1 MGRMKKKT
9 ASKRKSDLK
18 YNPSDWDFS
27 KSVEVTPEK
36 KTTSGISTSIR
47 LPEEMVRKLRK
58 IAQKKG
64 GIGYQTLLKIW
75 IAERLEQESA

>member
-1 MGRMKKKT
+1 MGSMKKKKST
-9 ASKRKSDLK
+9 KKQKSDN
-18 YNPSDWDFS
+18 YNPKEWDFS
-27 KSVEVTPEK
+27 KSVEVKPEK
-36 KTTSGISTSIR
+36 NPIRGISTSIR
-47 LPEEMVRKLRK
+47 LPHSMVQKLRK

>member
-1 MGRMKKKT
+1 MKKKT
-9 ASKRKSDLK
+9 RSKKQKLDK
-18 YNPSDWDFS
+18 YNPDEWDQT
-27 KSVEVTPEK
+27 KSVTVKPEK
-36 KTTSGISTSIR
+36 KAINGISTSIR
-47 LPEEMVRKLRK
+47 LPHSMVQKLRK

>member
-1 MGRMKKKT
+1 MKKKT
-9 ASKRKSDLK
+9 KSKKKNLDK
-18 YNPSDWDFS
+18 YNPEEWDHTNA
-27 KSVEVTPEK
+27 VTVKPEK
-36 KTTSGISTSIR
+36 KAINGISTSIR
-47 LPEEMVRKLRK
+47 LPHSMVQKLRK

>member
-1 MGRMKKKT
+1 MKKKT
-9 ASKRKSDLK
+9 QSKKKKLDS
-18 YNPSDWDFS
+18 YNPKEWDHNR
-27 KSVEVTPEK
+27 SVTVSPEK
-36 KTTSGISTSIR
+36 KTINGISTSIR
-47 LPEEMVRKLRK
+47 LPHSMVQKLRK